1 MGNTREIPT
10 AAKTWGLRKHTTE
23 RRKGQK
29 GKVDGKAYN
38 ASVTHLCKGPPD
50 EHGEVSERWPVAEFS
65 IRHVL
70 AQWGPGRY
78 SVDWYD
84 KTNNRIDGWKFDAAE
99 PSGLRARRAAVAG
112 DDQGDD
118 DSPVAR
124 LRGLA
129 AGMDGGGVFE
139 LVLALNAAGDQA
151 AARARAEADAR
162 ADRERQFW
170 QQQADSNR
178 ALLQQ
183 VHSAPAAAAPAAGGM
198 TAEAFAREMT
208 LMRREMALQAREDRL
223 ALRQEILNE
232 LPDPDDNRP
241 ETVKDAANAAGVAAV
256 EEIGEML
263 PGVVVEG
270 LKWVKKRLAAAGTE
284 PTPENIAAAVRAVL
298 EEEAAAAAAAE
309 AGANGAAHA
318 EE

>member
-1 MGNTREIPT
+1 MGNQREIPT
-10 AAKTWGLRKHTTE
+10 AAKTWGLRKHTVTK
-23 RRKGQK
+23 RRPKDKDRGPY
-29 GKVDGKAYN
+29 VAN
-38 ASVTHLCKGPPD
+38 VTQLCKSPAAD
-50 EHGEVSERWPVAEFS
+50 ESGEVAERWPVAEFS

-84 KTNNRIDGWKFDAAE
+84 KANNKIDTWKFDAAE
-99 PSGLRARRAAVAG
+99 PRSRPRSVDVDGDGGAV
-112 DDQGDD
+112 D

-129 AGMDGGGVFE
+129 ANMDGGGVFE

-183 VHSAPAAAAPAAGGM
+183 VHTAPAAASPAAGGL
-198 TAEAFAREMT
+198 TAADFTREMA
-208 LMRREMALQAREDRL
+208 MVRREMAVQAREDRIL
-223 ALRQEILNE
+223 LRQEILNE
-232 LPDPDDNRP
+232 LPDPDAGH

-298 EEEAAAAAAAE
+298 EEEARAVAEAE